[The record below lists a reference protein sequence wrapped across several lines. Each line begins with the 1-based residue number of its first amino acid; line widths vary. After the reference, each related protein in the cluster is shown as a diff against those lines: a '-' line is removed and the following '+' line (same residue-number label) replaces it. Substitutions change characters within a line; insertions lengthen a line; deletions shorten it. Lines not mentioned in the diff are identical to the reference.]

1 MVLLA
6 RRENVDVSDAD
17 MAMGRKLQPAAGTVV
32 GERERESWH
41 GVAKREIEPGDHW
54 NQPNKFMSDILRDP
68 QCKSMMIRLAYSH
81 DLHKI
86 RYVTKKK
93 WTN

>member
-32 GERERESWH
+32 GERERES
-41 GVAKREIEPGDHW
+41 
-54 NQPNKFMSDILRDP
+54 
-68 QCKSMMIRLAYSH
+68 
-81 DLHKI
+81 
-86 RYVTKKK
+86 
-93 WTN
+93 